1 MPSGINGKTGKPN
14 CKLAKCVKAKVKAH
28 KDKKAPT
35 NKLDAII
42 ELLVPKLNDES
53 VSFVGFTSLENTFDM
68 EKDVINMEDI
78 TVALL
83 NIDRDLLIKRLEEG
97 NFSSC
102 LTIILYRINPYLP
115 KELRYTDYR
124 AMSSIT
130 CRDELKDKLFE
141 FISSVIGYCM
151 RIEDLL
157 STQYFL
163 NPKATNKLEIL
174 KRRYKS
180 NWSENSGKSIEVKH
194 TDEETDKTIE
204 IVIKEV

>member
-1 MPSGINGKTGKPN
+1 MPRGINSKTGKPN

-28 KDKKAPT
+28 KNKKAPT

-42 ELLVPKLNDES
+42 ELLVPKLNEDS
-53 VSFVGFTSLENTFDM
+53 VSFVGVTSVENK
-68 EKDVINMEDI
+68 KDVINMEDI

-102 LTIILYRINPYLP
+102 LTIIMYRINPYLP

-124 AMSSIT
+124 AMSTIT

-163 NPKATNKLEIL
+163 NPRATNKLEIL

-180 NWSENSGKSIEVKH
+180 NWSDNSGKSIEVK
-194 TDEETDKTIE
+194 TEDKNADTTLE
-204 IVIKEV
+204 IIIKDA